1 MFTRHLHYTQSHLML
16 LPINVFNSFL
26 RDSFEMTTGEHYQ
39 LTLYMWMMNKSCIE
53 FFVQKLNHNYTPFV
67 SFLFEFSIF
76 CSSTL
81 LANKG
86 SSRGSN
92 PCRMGSSGSKEQLS
106 SSTTLVKSSPCR
118 SWWRFRMG
126 RVVDMSRWAIEPSAS
141 ITLLKKVIG
150 IQITET
156 RASIQ
161 PTPIAQDG

>member
-106 SSTTLVKSSPCR
+106 SRTTLVKSSPCR

-126 RVVDMSRWAIEPSAS
+126 RVVDMSRCKGPKYIIYVSWLVYPIYR
-141 ITLLKKVIG
+141 IQVHWLKLWICTVLRK
-150 IQITET
+150 
-156 RASIQ
+156 
-161 PTPIAQDG
+161 

>member
-106 SSTTLVKSSPCR
+106 SRTTLVKSSPCR

-126 RVVDMSRWAIEPSAS
+126 RVVDMSRCKGPKYIILCIMIS
-141 ITLLKKVIG
+141 ISN
-150 IQITET
+150 IQNTSSL
-156 RASIQ
+156 A
-161 PTPIAQDG
+161 